1 MTGVLTASVFPFRL
15 KEELK
20 RQEEQRRSLEALRRQ
35 HEEEAQRLEEERR
48 KIMEEQMRRQ
58 EEMRRIE
65 EEKARKEE
73 EQKKLKVRVL
83 TNVYLQNPYFPSI
96 VGVYNRCV
104 VGECKEFNAES
115 SSGPANE

>member
-1 MTGVLTASVFPFRL
+1 MYLKHSCPLFRL

-65 EEKARKEE
+65 EEKIRKEE
-73 EQKKLKVRVL
+73 EQKKLKVRILISYCSKVS
-83 TNVYLQNPYFPSI
+83 NVY
-96 VGVYNRCV
+96 
-104 VGECKEFNAES
+104 K
-115 SSGPANE
+115 